1 MWDLLVPTFRF
12 HMLDRLIF
20 TYLLDIFILVVNMG
34 VDIVGNVLE
43 KAAQQPEMARFLM
56 DMIDIQNAIST
67 KLESGRLIF
76 IDDPFHSWTVSLTL
90 LGTAIG
96 GLADSWTRS
105 NNGDRLISSAV
116 LMMSGAVGFWAGG
129 DGVNGSAESFNAIR
143 NTLMGVGAGSLI
155 NNLWREDKHYQNNWV
170 GAFSGLIAGLGFDYG
185 FSKGQVNISPTDVA
199 PNIGGF
205 VDMAKSAFSFMSGK

>member
-1 MWDLLVPTFRF
+1 
-12 HMLDRLIF
+12 MLDRLIF
-20 TYLLDIFILVVNMG
+20 TCLNVFFILMFMG
-34 VDIVGNVLE
+34 IDVVGNVLE
-43 KAAQQPEMARFLM
+43 KASQQPEMARFLM
-56 DMIDIQNAIST
+56 DMIEIQNAVAT

-105 NNGDRLISSAV
+105 NNTDRLISSAV

-129 DGVNGSAESFNAIR
+129 DGVNGSAESFDAIR
-143 NTLMGVGAGSLI
+143 NTLMGVGAGSVV

-170 GAFSGLIAGLGFDYG
+170 GAFSGLITGLGFDYG
-185 FSKGQVNISPTDVA
+185 SSKGQVNISPADVS

-205 VDMAKSAFSFMSGK
+205 VDMAKSAFSFVSGK